1 MSFHTGWVI
10 RAIPACPVCPESGHV
25 WAIYEVWQVRRD
37 EYEQDSAAAARG
49 GDRGI
54 HCRDTEATMHAM
66 AAEILRYRHA
76 MIQVAD
82 AVAWA
87 QAGAAIRNARSWPA
101 LAATRHV

>member
-1 MSFHTGWVI
+1 MAW
-10 RAIPACPVCPESGHV
+10 
-25 WAIYEVWQVRRD
+25 RD
-37 EYEQDSAAAARG
+37 EYEGGAAARG

-54 HCRDTEATMHAM
+54 HRRDTEVTMHAM

>member
-1 MSFHTGWVI
+1 
-10 RAIPACPVCPESGHV
+10 
-25 WAIYEVWQVRRD
+25 
-37 EYEQDSAAAARG
+37 
-49 GDRGI
+49 
-54 HCRDTEATMHAM
+54 MHAM

-82 AVAWA
+82 AVARA